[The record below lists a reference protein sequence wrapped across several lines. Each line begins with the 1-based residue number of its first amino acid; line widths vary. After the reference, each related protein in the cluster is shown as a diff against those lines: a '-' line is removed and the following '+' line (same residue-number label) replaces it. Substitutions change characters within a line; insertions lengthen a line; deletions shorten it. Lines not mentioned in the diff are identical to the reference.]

1 MLFRGHSFRNLDPKG
16 RLMLPPE
23 FRETLLNGSP
33 DGKLMVTN
41 FDGCIVGY
49 PMVEWEQIE
58 VSFQQIN
65 MLDQKLR
72 SFQRFFIAGA
82 VEVCLD
88 KQGRVLIPPH
98 LREYAK
104 LDKDVI
110 LAGVGRKFEIW
121 DRARFEAQRAQ
132 MEHDFDTIM
141 NGLAE
146 NGFELKI

>member
-23 FRETLLNGSP
+23 FRETILNGAP

-58 VSFQQIN
+58 LSFQQIN
-65 MLDQKLR
+65 MLNQQLR

-88 KQGRVLIPPH
+88 KQGRILIPPH

-110 LAGVGRKFEIW
+110 LAGVGRKIEIW
-121 DRARFEAQRAQ
+121 DRAMFEAQRNQ
-132 MEHDFDTIM
+132 MEQEFDEIM
-141 NGLAE
+141 NGLAA

>member
-23 FRETLLNGSP
+23 FRETILKGSP
-33 DGKLMVTN
+33 EGKLMVTN

-58 VSFQQIN
+58 MSFQQIN
-65 MLDQKLR
+65 MLNQQLR
-72 SFQRFFIAGA
+72 AFQRFFIAGA
-82 VEVCLD
+82 VEVSLD
-88 KQGRVLIPPH
+88 KQGRILIPPH

-110 LAGVGRKFEIW
+110 LAGVGRKFEVW
-121 DRARFEAQRAQ
+121 DRGLFEAQRAQ
-132 MEHDFDTIM
+132 IEQEFDTIM
-141 NGLAE
+141 GGLAE